1 MNFLTIN
8 CSISNRIEYGL
19 TNLLGIYNSLNL
31 NIEDI
36 NKILEEIFF
45 FQSIS
50 FINNSS
56 HNILYI
62 NESYQALVKK
72 FIEAK
77 ETLVDRII
85 KMYYNEKIS
94 NNLLY
99 SQYKIF
105 LVKCHIIK
113 QVKYDELSKMYNTIK
128 NMNDYKEISDEIVGN
143 QKLKEEIYDIY
154 TKL

>member
-8 CSISNRIEYGL
+8 CCISNRIEYGL
-19 TNLLGIYNSLNL
+19 NNLLGIFNSLHL

-50 FINNSS
+50 YINNSS
-56 HNILYI
+56 HNILFI
-62 NESYQALVKK
+62 NEAYQFLLKK

-77 ETLVDRII
+77 VTLVDRII
-85 KMYYNEKIS
+85 KMYYDGKIS

-99 SQYKIF
+99 SKYKIF
-105 LVKCHIIK
+105 LVKCHIIMHEK
-113 QVKYDELSKMYNTIK
+113 KDALSKIYNTIK
-128 NMNDYKEISDEIVGN
+128 NLNDYKEISDTITNNE
-143 QKLKEEIYDIY
+143 KLKEEIYDIY
-154 TKL
+154 TN

>member
-1 MNFLTIN
+1 MH
-8 CSISNRIEYGL
+8 
-19 TNLLGIYNSLNL
+19 L

-62 NESYQALVKK
+62 NENYQTLVKK

-77 ETLVDRII
+77 EALVDRII
-85 KMYYNEKIS
+85 KMYYNGKIS

-113 QVKYDELSKMYNTIK
+113 EAKYNEVSNIYNTIK
-128 NMNDYKEISDEIVGN
+128 NMNDYKEISDEIVDN
-143 QKLKEEIYDIY
+143 LKLKGEIYDIY